1 MYSKLGLVTRFEVQS
16 HGGERRDERAREG
29 EGKWR
34 DVRKQRQ
41 EQRATEEA
49 RIWRDG
55 EIEGELVER

>member
-1 MYSKLGLVTRFEVQS
+1 M
-16 HGGERRDERAREG
+16 ERCEAAET
-29 EGKWR
+29 
-34 DVRKQRQ
+34 